1 MDLFK
6 SFMSIIFVGY
16 DNELQQAPS
25 CHQMPKFKNHKFGS
39 HCYRRNKTVV
49 KYPGMSLRHSLTLG
63 IVPSAQEQ
71 MRMKLMQILRLKC
84 HPVFLDL
91 KTNLVAAVYKN
102 IYELVFL
109 QALRFHVFARSLP
122 FGQRVAKIPFN
133 FLRMVWNMAYY
144 TSHLIGQS
152 NKGFPLRYI
161 GFHFKKIILTGKRSL
176 ERRLGD
182 LQLARVRQAAN
193 PCVGPSQWSSGVAT
207 RQDWVVKENNFSD
220 TTIFVSQRLY
230 SAHMLM
236 SGSLPQYDIRKSLC

>member
-1 MDLFK
+1 FA
-6 SFMSIIFVGY
+6 S
-16 DNELQQAPS
+16 Q
-25 CHQMPKFKNHKFGS
+25 
-39 HCYRRNKTVV
+39 T
-49 KYPGMSLRHSLTLG
+49 GMSLRHSLTLG
-63 IVPSAQEQ
+63 IVPSAQDQ

-133 FLRMVWNMAYY
+133 F
-144 TSHLIGQS
+144 
-152 NKGFPLRYI
+152 
-161 GFHFKKIILTGKRSL
+161 GKRSL

-193 PCVGPSQWSSGVAT
+193 PSRTVHDLAIMTDETLNACMKLNLTTYQPDYKAAKKVPGP
-207 RQDWVVKENNFSD
+207 
-220 TTIFVSQRLY
+220 
-230 SAHMLM
+230 
-236 SGSLPQYDIRKSLC
+236 